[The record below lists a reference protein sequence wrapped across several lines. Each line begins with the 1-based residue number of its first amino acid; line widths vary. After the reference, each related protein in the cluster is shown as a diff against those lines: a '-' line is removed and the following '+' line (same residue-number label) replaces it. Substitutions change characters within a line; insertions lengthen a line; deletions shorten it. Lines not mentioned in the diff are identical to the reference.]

1 MGRKEQCPKC
11 GSKKI
16 IITTNQ
22 KECKV
27 CKNTWA
33 EKVEA
38 KHLKKEKLDFRRDQT
53 TIINTYLLWRLG
65 YNSS

>member
-16 IITTNQ
+16 MITANQ

-27 CKNTWA
+27 CKNIWA
-33 EKVEA
+33 GKVGV
-38 KHLKKEKLDFRRDQT
+38 KTSKKGKVRF
-53 TIINTYLLWRLG
+53 
-65 YNSS
+65 

>member
-16 IITTNQ
+16 KITTNQ

-27 CKNTWA
+27 CKNTWTG
-33 EKVEA
+33 KVGG
-38 KHLKKEKLDFRRDQT
+38 KTSKKGKVRF
-53 TIINTYLLWRLG
+53 
-65 YNSS
+65 